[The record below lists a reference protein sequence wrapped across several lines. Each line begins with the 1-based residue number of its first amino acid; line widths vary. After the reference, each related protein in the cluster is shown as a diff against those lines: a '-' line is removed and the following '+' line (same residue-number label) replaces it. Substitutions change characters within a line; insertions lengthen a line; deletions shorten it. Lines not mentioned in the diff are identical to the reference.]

1 MIFIV
6 GGASS
11 GKTAYAA
18 THYNTGYKVIDNYKD
33 WIKNQM
39 EQGRNPIAEAEALVS
54 HVDAADKLVI
64 IGTEMGLGV
73 VPMEEKERKY
83 REMNGRVN
91 CLLAAHADTVI
102 RMICGVPQTIK
113 QE

>member
-18 THYNTGYKVIDNYKD
+18 EHFNSGYKVIDNYKD
-33 WIKNQM
+33 WVKNQI
-39 EQGRNPIAEAEALVS
+39 EQGRDPIAEAEALVS

-73 VPMEEKERKY
+73 VPMEEKERAY

-102 RMICGVPQTIK
+102 RMICGVPQILK